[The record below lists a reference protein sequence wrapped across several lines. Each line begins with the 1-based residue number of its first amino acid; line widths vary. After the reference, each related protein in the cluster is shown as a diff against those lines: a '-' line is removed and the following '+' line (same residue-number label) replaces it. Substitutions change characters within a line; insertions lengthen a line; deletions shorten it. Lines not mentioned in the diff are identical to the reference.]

1 MNTFPTDARRR
12 RSTAALVPLLGCTL
26 VVAMALPGGA
36 AATTGAGVTPRAV
49 AVGGLDAPVRAK
61 LKAYEGSGFGDGTA
75 VDDIV
80 VIEYT
85 VAPGGYFGWHQH
97 GGPVWVVVNSGTL
110 TLYGA
115 DDPTC
120 SGTPH
125 PAGSAFLDAG
135 NHTHNAR
142 NEGTAPVVVVA
153 IFMLPNGAPMRIDAP
168 NPGVCPF

>member
-1 MNTFPTDARRR
+1 MNTVTHARVPRR
-12 RSTAALVPLLGCTL
+12 TAAALVPLLGCTL
-26 VVAMALPGGA
+26 VVAMALPSGA
-36 AATTGAGVTPRAV
+36 AATPGAGVTPRVV

-61 LKAYEGSGFGDGTA
+61 LKAHDGGGFDDGTA
-75 VDDIV
+75 VEDIV

-110 TLYGA
+110 TLYGSE
-115 DDPTC
+115 DPTC
-120 SGTPH
+120 TGTAH

-153 IFMLPNGAPMRIDAP
+153 TFMLPNGAPMRIDAP
-168 NPGVCPF
+168 NPGVCAF